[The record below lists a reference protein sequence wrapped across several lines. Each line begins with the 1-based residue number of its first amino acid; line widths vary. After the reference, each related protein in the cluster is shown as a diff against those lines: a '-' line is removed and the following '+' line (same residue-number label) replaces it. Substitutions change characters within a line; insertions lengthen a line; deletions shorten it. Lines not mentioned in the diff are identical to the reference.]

1 MERNAYI
8 QWTVVRC
15 STNAIS
21 DVAVVC
27 C

>member
-1 MERNAYI
+1 MERNANI
-8 QWTVVRC
+8 QWTAVRC